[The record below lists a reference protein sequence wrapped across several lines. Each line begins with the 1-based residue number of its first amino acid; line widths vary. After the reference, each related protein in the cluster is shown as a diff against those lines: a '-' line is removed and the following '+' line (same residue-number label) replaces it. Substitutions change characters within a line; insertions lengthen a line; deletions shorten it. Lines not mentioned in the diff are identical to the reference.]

1 LAIEL
6 NLLIALLKMTK
17 GGPVRIGDVKR
28 DVRIASDIV
37 MEVLRNLHVEGVIYL
52 EDDIVKTDATMRM
65 QLAIKAL
72 SMGADIENVAQF
84 LQWQEFEEIAG
95 IVLERYGYIVQRN
108 VRFKRALKRME
119 IDVVGCRNPIVICV
133 DCKHWKRA
141 LSPSSVRRIGEAQS
155 KRTEAL
161 AESLPIVSLN
171 LVCQKWKRG
180 TFVPV
185 VLSLFPGSSRFHD
198 NVPVVPVLKFQDF
211 VSQLAVNVTSVMHFQ
226 RKFDHLGNAFQD

>member
-1 LAIEL
+1 MAIEL

-17 GGPVRIGDVKR
+17 DGSVLIGDVKR
-28 DVRIASDIV
+28 EVRIASDII
-37 MEVLRNLHVEGVIYL
+37 MKVLRQLHVEGAIYL

-65 QLAIKAL
+65 QLAVKAL
-72 SMGADIENVAQF
+72 SMGADIESAAQF

-95 IVLERYGYIVQRN
+95 IVLERYGYVVQRN
-108 VRFKRALKRME
+108 VRFKHALKRME
-119 IDVVGCRNPIVICV
+119 IDVVGSRNPIVVCV

-141 LSPSSVRRIGEAQS
+141 LSPSSLRRIGEAQS

-161 AESLPIVSLN
+161 AESLPLISLN

-185 VLSLFPGSSRFHD
+185 VLSLFPGCSGFHD
-198 NVPVVPVLKFQDF
+198 DVPVVPVLKFQDF
-211 VSQLAVNVTSVMHFQ
+211 VSQLAVNITSVMHFQ
-226 RKFDHLGNAFQD
+226 RRFNHLANAF